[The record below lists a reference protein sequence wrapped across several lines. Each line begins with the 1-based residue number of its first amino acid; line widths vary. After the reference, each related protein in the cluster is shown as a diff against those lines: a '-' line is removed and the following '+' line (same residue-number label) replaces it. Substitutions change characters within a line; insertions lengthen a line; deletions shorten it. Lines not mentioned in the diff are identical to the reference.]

1 MFEGALVLGVGG
13 KDFGVEGHR
22 LEEKITLG
30 LNFLGGRVSM
40 RGGIIQ
46 LWC

>member
-1 MFEGALVLGVGG
+1 MLGGVLILGVGG

-30 LNFLGGRVSM
+30 FFFGG
-40 RGGIIQ
+40 GG
-46 LWC
+46 